1 MLWGWRP
8 YWSSDRWHQCLFPC
22 PLVQLCNH
30 RRPLD
35 WSGRTSFGEGC
46 YFSYVTSFTCL
57 SIASIWFTDVY
68 WHCLK
73 PCYLGGSLL
82 YKYSLTLSVVVDVL
96 VSKDTKNN
104 PVLFLLCRIKSK
116 MFFFWGHKDNSAT
129 LCSPTPGAGRAW
141 ASANLILDTSKH
153 LSLVFPLNSI
163 THSKFSFYVCDTWQK
178 WVFVKNYVWEVYRC
192 FLLVA
197 GAISTVLC
205 CFLEPELLNICS
217 FALEMR

>member
-1 MLWGWRP
+1 MLWGRRP

-57 SIASIWFTDVY
+57 SIASIWFIDVY

-104 PVLFLLCRIKSK
+104 PVLFLQIKNV
-116 MFFFWGHKDNSAT
+116 FLLRTQRQQCNSV
-129 LCSPTPGAGRAW
+129 LLLQEQVEPGPLLIW
-141 ASANLILDTSKH
+141 YWILANI
-153 LSLVFPLNSI
+153 FPL
-163 THSKFSFYVCDTWQK
+163 SF
-178 WVFVKNYVWEVYRC
+178 
-192 FLLVA
+192 L
-197 GAISTVLC
+197 
-205 CFLEPELLNICS
+205 
-217 FALEMR
+217 